1 MGLRSFARF
10 RGLAL
15 AFALCSAL
23 FLEAYCIENER
34 LGIEEADGGRKH
46 AKSVSKMGQQSGKIS
61 DDPGDDA
68 VMDLRAFNPLFSPR
82 YDCALVFHA
91 FGLFLMGGVNVE
103 IATLRSGHTVAS
115 SPVTFY
121 NDVYLS
127 NDEGQS
133 WTYVGIANWWPRAAF
148 GAASFGEYI
157 YVYGGI
163 GISLFSEISCFNDVW
178 ASQDGVHWSI
188 VNIGIARYVCQ
199 NMPRFV
205 WEAYHDMGVV

>member
-1 MGLRSFARF
+1 MAHNCFACFGVFVLTSVVLTASYPVVNSSVNDVSGMVTGNIRQKVGNSHEIG
-10 RGLAL
+10 RQ
-15 AFALCSAL
+15 
-23 FLEAYCIENER
+23 R
-34 LGIEEADGGRKH
+34 LGKLT
-46 AKSVSKMGQQSGKIS
+46 

-68 VMDLRAFNPLFSPR
+68 VMELRAFNPLFSPR
-82 YDCALVFHA
+82 YDAALVFHS
-91 FGLFLMGGVNVE
+91 FGLFLMGGVSVE
-103 IATLRSGHTVAS
+103 LTSLRAGQTVSS

-178 ASQDGVHWSI
+178 ASQDGVHWNI
-188 VNIGIARYVCQ
+188 VNIGIARCG
-199 NMPRFV
+199 
-205 WEAYHDMGVV
+205 A